1 MFKKIPVVLSLCLG
15 LLKPKSSDVSS
26 FERLGGSWM
35 VFFLFYFM
43 NCFDLSLSVAD
54 VSEFWPCQLKVNLVC
69 IFYEF
74 MFYKFYITR
83 TCFIG
88 NAYFDILVGF
98 FRIFTRMSVASD
110 LI

>member
-1 MFKKIPVVLSLCLG
+1 MGC
-15 LLKPKSSDVSS
+15 
-26 FERLGGSWM
+26 
-35 VFFLFYFM
+35 FLFYFM
-43 NCFDLSLSVAD
+43 KYFNLSLSVAD
-54 VSEFWPCQLKVNLVC
+54 VSGFWPRQLKVNFVC

-98 FRIFTRMSVASD
+98 FRSFTPMSIASD
-110 LI
+110 LIQNRTFEVR

>member
-1 MFKKIPVVLSLCLG
+1 
-15 LLKPKSSDVSS
+15 
-26 FERLGGSWM
+26 M
-35 VFFLFYFM
+35 VFLLFYFM
-43 NCFDLSLSVAD
+43 NCFDLSLSVTD

-98 FRIFTRMSVASD
+98 FRIFTHMSIASD
-110 LI
+110 LIQNRIFKVRQSLAGFMLYYHESTVKAL